1 MSAIASWCRHPT
13 RRLHQQPFLARV
25 DTTTSHR
32 AAEMAQE
39 AVVINMG
46 DDNNLDNA
54 NKDKNS
60 DTLFGPNIGIVSC
73 GPAWTER
80 HEKTTDEL
88 TPEIVKSWIS
98 RSKENFPSTTT
109 LQALVNLKRPTL
121 RLTPLEIAPSDD
133 PDHIDSQHH
142 HGLEFEYDCDA
153 PKCGISVHV
162 LLSPKHRLSGKPDA
176 SGLSRLRVFES
187 VVEGGFGKV
196 LKLEEGATLE
206 LGRFEHRLD
215 AHGKDHGAEPSGM
228 TDAEDAHPAD
238 SGGEVTKARKRFTH
252 FNFRKRV
259 HDRSIA
265 GPALAVVDAEMHNT
279 AAEGD
284 HDKELVKDEEADVGV
299 RVTIRLSALDED
311 GKELSSVNEQ
321 VTYLHIV
328 RFGPPPPAAV
338 EGEPVEDN
346 RPWVVKV
353 VKREATIGPHTFHLH
368 EIYGLSANSTT
379 ATQQTIVPASPTALD
394 QHVYPPVTPPATVPH
409 EEEPS
414 SECLLCL
421 SSPREVVLLP
431 CRHLVAC
438 RDCALN
444 MIEFGAGGT
453 IHQES
458 ETNATPGTEGANGE
472 NANAGP
478 GAGDGAPLGSE
489 TNAPQPAP
497 RRKRKAKGWSC
508 PVCRQPYTSLLRI
521 TTTPPSK
528 EKDDN
533 RESASLED
541 HVPVLPST
549 PVSAQPTSAS
559 IRSSFASLARPGFL
573 RFGRAGAPQPDIE
586 RAQPPSAA
594 AA

>member
-1 MSAIASWCRHPT
+1 MSAIASWYNNQYSAWNRT

-353 VKREATIGPHTFHLH
+353 VKREATVSECI
-368 EIYGLSANSTT
+368 
-379 ATQQTIVPASPTALD
+379 
-394 QHVYPPVTPPATVPH
+394 
-409 EEEPS
+409 PS
-414 SECLLCL
+414 SPSRYKKIFTADWTAYFPSARDLRVVRQLDHRDSADYRTCVPDRVGPARLPARDPARNCASRRRTVVRMPAL
-421 SSPREVVLLP
+421 S
-431 CRHLVAC
+431 LVSA
-438 RDCALN
+438 RGRTVA
-444 MIEFGAGGT
+444 
-453 IHQES
+453 
-458 ETNATPGTEGANGE
+458 
-472 NANAGP
+472 
-478 GAGDGAPLGSE
+478 
-489 TNAPQPAP
+489 
-497 RRKRKAKGWSC
+497 
-508 PVCRQPYTSLLRI
+508 V
-521 TTTPPSK
+521 PPS
-528 EKDDN
+528 
-533 RESASLED
+533 RCVQGL
-541 HVPVLPST
+541 
-549 PVSAQPTSAS
+549 
-559 IRSSFASLARPGFL
+559 
-573 RFGRAGAPQPDIE
+573 
-586 RAQPPSAA
+586 RAQHDRVRGGRYDPPGE
-594 AA
+594 